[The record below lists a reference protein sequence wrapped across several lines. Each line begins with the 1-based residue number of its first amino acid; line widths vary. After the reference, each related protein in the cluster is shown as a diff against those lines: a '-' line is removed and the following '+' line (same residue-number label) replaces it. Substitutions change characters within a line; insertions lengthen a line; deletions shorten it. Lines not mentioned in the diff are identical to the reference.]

1 MDDISYSTPISEL
14 KDLSET
20 PPIVYEPQ
28 DMKKKAE
35 ILNEQL
41 SELYKKDLQT
51 MELSDSL
58 QQQKVI
64 KSTNSFLNKQNK
76 ALAFLLAITFI
87 INSEQFQKILQT
99 KVSNKYSLLIRS
111 VLVVLAF
118 YFLNKFFN
126 KN

>member
-1 MDDISYSTPISEL
+1 
-14 KDLSET
+14 
-20 PPIVYEPQ
+20 
-28 DMKKKAE
+28 
-35 ILNEQL
+35 
-41 SELYKKDLQT
+41 